1 MRVRSLI
8 ALVLVIFYVNSSLAQ
23 TTVASEKWV
32 ENKLKFMSLDEKLG
46 QLFMVAAYSNRD
58 SSHIHKID
66 KLVHDYYIGG
76 LIFFQ
81 GDPVAQA
88 NLTNRYQEKSK
99 IPLFIA
105 MDA

>member
-1 MRVRSLI
+1 MTKKESL
-8 ALVLVIFYVNSSLAQ
+8 LIFILA
-23 TTVASEKWV
+23 TVQF
-32 ENKLKFMSLDEKLG
+32 LHIMDFMIIMPLG
-46 QLFMVAAYSNRD
+46 DIFIKEFSIDAAQFSFMVAAYSNRD